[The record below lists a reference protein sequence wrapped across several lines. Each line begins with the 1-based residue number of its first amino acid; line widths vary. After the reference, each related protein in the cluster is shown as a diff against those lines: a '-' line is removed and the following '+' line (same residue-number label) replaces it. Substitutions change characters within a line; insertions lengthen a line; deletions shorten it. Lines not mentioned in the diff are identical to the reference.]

1 MTDGTVV
8 SNVFRDSTKIAETR
22 DSLMSIESCLVTVN
36 PMAYLLKNRIVVK
49 DFVIDKPRIYAYI
62 DSTGRANWDIVM
74 PSDTLAATDTVAS
87 DTSELASGLRIK
99 NVRIQNGYLVFD
111 DRSTQLYTRLSG
123 LNLDVDGY
131 LGVRRSKLKVNFSTE
146 NILFWQEGK
155 LLVNH
160 LALGVETGMKV
171 NRDSL
176 LYTLDKAV
184 FDVNGV
190 KFGVGGTL
198 QADTVNRT
206 LDVKLK
212 YGIHIPTLKTLLD
225 LGSRYDSAKNG

>member
-1 MTDGTVV
+1 M
-8 SNVFRDSTKIAETR
+8 
-22 DSLMSIESCLVTVN
+22 
-36 PMAYLLKNRIVVK
+36 
-49 DFVIDKPRIYAYI
+49 
-62 DSTGRANWDIVM
+62 
-74 PSDTLAATDTVAS
+74 
-87 DTSELASGLRIK
+87 
-99 NVRIQNGYLVFD
+99 
-111 DRSTQLYTRLSG
+111 
-123 LNLDVDGY
+123 NLDVDGY

-176 LYTLDKAV
+176 LYTPDKAV

-225 LGSRYDSAKNG
+225 LVPDTILRKTDDVEVRGEVLCRGEVNGLYGKKNIPLITSQFKITGGYIKYPGMPSQIDSLNMDFDAFVDLQKEQPSYLRMKHFV